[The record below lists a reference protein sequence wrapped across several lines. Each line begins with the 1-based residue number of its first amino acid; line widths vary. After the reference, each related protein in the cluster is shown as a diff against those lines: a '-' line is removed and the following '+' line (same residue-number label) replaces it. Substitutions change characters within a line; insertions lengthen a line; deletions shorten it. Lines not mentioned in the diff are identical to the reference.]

1 MMSMLV
7 DLGADP
13 TVPADNAETAMGPRT
28 STRGRPARFCR
39 ARCARGRA
47 DRCRSA
53 RSATRCCSSRLAV
66 RRGRGARPTT
76 PRIQTRPPASIS
88 TLAPRDALVYVERG
102 FSEAVRATAAGA
114 RTPTTRPMD
123 PRFCASSG
131 MSDATEAANV
141 THGKPIVALHKWF
154 RVAGSVGVFTAF
166 ESVSAFRSGS
176 LERAAVDSKTAPMVI
191 WRSGQLGLCTERP
204 KTTKGRAKLPRATR

>member
-1 MMSMLV
+1 
-7 DLGADP
+7 
-13 TVPADNAETAMGPRT
+13 MGPRT

-141 THGKPIVALHKWF
+141 THGKPIVALHKWS

>member
-1 MMSMLV
+1 
-7 DLGADP
+7 
-13 TVPADNAETAMGPRT
+13 
-28 STRGRPARFCR
+28 
-39 ARCARGRA
+39 
-47 DRCRSA
+47 
-53 RSATRCCSSRLAV
+53 
-66 RRGRGARPTT
+66 
-76 PRIQTRPPASIS
+76 
-88 TLAPRDALVYVERG
+88 
-102 FSEAVRATAAGA
+102 
-114 RTPTTRPMD
+114 MD

-176 LERAAVDSKTAPMVI
+176 LERAAVDSKTAPTVV